1 MQTAHQVSDDLH
13 IAVALRHRQLHRIPV
28 GRDEQR
34 ERLHRAR
41 QDRAVIQ
48 NIRAAALRHGE
59 AADVRDEEAVLEDE
73 IHRNLA
79 RGLHLLRE
87 RHIRLMQRV
96 AAVGSRLGAVEQL
109 FALHLTGKEGLC
121 AAEHLLERQAAV
133 FRQVRQVDEAD
144 KVARRDAR
152 QQRTKVDRDLRD
164 DRLVPAAELA
174 VERAHHERRDD
185 RERADA
191 DALCTGMQLRKRE
204 RDLADDLARGR
215 LPLHRRRVNGL
226 RLFPDALRGK
236 LAVGKL
242 FVTVRALLRRPSGVH
257 RADRAVVLD
266 RAAAVLQILE
276 QDAADEFLEAA
287 SVRDRMLIFLVIADE
302 EQIAV
307 RVGRADSVARGNAV
321 ERQHDRRAHI
331 RAVAEAGLGALDAQH
346 HVRKAQQ
353 RLLDRLA
360 QLVRAHPVLHADGVA
375 RHARHGL
382 VRVVKENLR
391 VTVRAQAR
399 IVHHIHS

>member
-1 MQTAHQVSDDLH
+1 
-13 IAVALRHRQLHRIPV
+13 
-28 GRDEQR
+28 
-34 ERLHRAR
+34 
-41 QDRAVIQ
+41 
-48 NIRAAALRHGE
+48 
-59 AADVRDEEAVLEDE
+59 
-73 IHRNLA
+73 
-79 RGLHLLRE
+79 
-87 RHIRLMQRV
+87 MQRV
-96 AAVGSRLGAVEQL
+96 AAVGGRLGAVEQL
-109 FALHLTGKEGLC
+109 FALHLTGKEGLR

-191 DALCTGMQLRKRE
+191 DALCTGVQLRKRK
-204 RDLADDLARGR
+204 RDLADDLARVR
-215 LPLHRRRVNGL
+215 LPLHRRRVDGL

-242 FVTVRALLRRPSGVH
+242 FVAVRALLRRPSGVH

-276 QDAADEFLEAA
+276 QDAADEFLETA
-287 SVRDRMLIFLVIADE
+287 SVRDRMLIFHVDRVLVIADE

-307 RVGRADSVARGNAV
+307 RVGRADGVARGNAV

-375 RHARHGL
+375 RHAGHGL

-391 VTVRAQAR
+391 VAVRAQAR